1 MLIYNNLNILKIEL
15 LFYVSLQQQKKINL
29 MRIIPA
35 SELIINDDGTVF
47 HLHIKPEQLSDKI
60 IVMGDPGRVDMTAT
74 YFDSIECTT
83 QSREFRSITG
93 TYKGKRIT
101 ALSHGIGPD
110 NIDIVL
116 TELDALA
123 NVDFKTREVKKDFKQ
138 LTIVRVGTSGGLQ
151 PNCPIGSYVVAE
163 RSVGFDGVLNYYEGR
178 NSVAELDFEEALKKH
193 VNWSPLHCSP
203 YVVKADEELVAQVGH
218 DMIKGVTISAIG
230 FYGPQGRYVRMPLA
244 NPDLNSKIETFNYEG
259 HMITNYEMESAPL
272 AGLGRLMGHK
282 VMTVCSIIANRLAG
296 ESNANYKGSIEDLIK
311 TVLERI

>member
-1 MLIYNNLNILKIEL
+1 
-15 LFYVSLQQQKKINL
+15 
-29 MRIIPA
+29 MRTIPA
-35 SELIINDDGTVF
+35 SELIINKDGSVF

-60 IVMGDPGRVDMTAT
+60 VMMGDPDRVTLTASF
-74 YFDSIECTT
+74 FDSIECEI
-83 QSREFRSITG
+83 QSREFRTITG

-123 NVDFKTREVKKDFKQ
+123 NVDFETREVKKDFKQ
-138 LTIVRVGTSGGLQ
+138 LTMVRIGTSGGMQ
-151 PNCPIGSYVVAE
+151 PHCPIGSYVVSE
-163 RSVGFDGVLNYYEGR
+163 KSIGFDGVLNYYAGR
-178 NSVAELDFEEALKKH
+178 NSVCLLDFEEALKKH
-193 VNWSPLHCSP
+193 TGWSPLHCSP
-203 YVVKADEELVAQVGH
+203 YVVKADEELVQRIGH

-244 NPDLNSKIETFNYEG
+244 NPDLNSKIESFKFG
-259 HMITNYEMESAPL
+259 DDLITNYEMESAPL

-282 VMTVCSIIANRLAG
+282 AMTVCTIIANRLAG
-296 ESNANYKGSIEDLIK
+296 ESNSNYKGSIEDLLK